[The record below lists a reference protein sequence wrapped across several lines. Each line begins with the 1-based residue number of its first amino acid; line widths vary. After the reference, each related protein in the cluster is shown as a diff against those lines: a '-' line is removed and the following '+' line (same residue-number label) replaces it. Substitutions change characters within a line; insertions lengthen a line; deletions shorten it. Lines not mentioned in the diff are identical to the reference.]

1 MKWIDYIYTHTHTHT
16 HTTISSLLN
25 LEKWYKGINFA
36 NIILEVILSMLMIK
50 SWDFGDKLGFNTS
63 QVADLG
69 PVGAQFSAPSSDEQ
83 YLGHHDSK
91 GCYEELS
98 RKHKKGLVPK

>member
-1 MKWIDYIYTHTHTHT
+1 MKLIDSLYTYIYTHTN
-16 HTTISSLLN
+16 ISSLLN

-69 PVGAQFSAPSSDEQ
+69 PVGAQFSAPSSNEQ
-83 YLGHHDSK
+83 CLGHHDSK
-91 GCYEELS
+91 GCGEELS
-98 RKHKKGLVPK
+98 RKHKKALVPK